1 MEPIMQNIL
10 IVDDTRMN
18 IQIMKDI
25 LADSYVIFCATSGKE
40 ALNIA
45 MSQRIDL
52 ILLDVVMPEMN
63 GYEVC
68 RRLKATPNTRNIP
81 IIFVSAMSD
90 VEDETKGL
98 EMGAIDYIFKPVNP
112 AIVKIRVKN
121 HLELKRYRDI
131 LEEQSLL
138 DGLTG
143 IANRRHFDQV
153 FDKEW
158 RRALRRGEELAVI
171 FLDIDYFKNY
181 NDYYGHL
188 TGDDCLRQV
197 GSVLKEFI
205 KRGGELVARYGG
217 EEFIII
223 LSSTTLPEAI
233 RVGEI
238 VRKKIESLQIAHPM
252 SEVSAY
258 VTVSVGVATVIPQKD
273 MMPSSLLKKADHAL
287 YQAKKNGR
295 NRVEGV

>member
-1 MEPIMQNIL
+1 
-10 IVDDTRMN
+10 
-18 IQIMKDI
+18 
-25 LADSYVIFCATSGKE
+25 
-40 ALNIA
+40 
-45 MSQRIDL
+45 
-52 ILLDVVMPEMN
+52 
-63 GYEVC
+63 
-68 RRLKATPNTRNIP
+68 
-81 IIFVSAMSD
+81 
-90 VEDETKGL
+90 
-98 EMGAIDYIFKPVNP
+98 
-112 AIVKIRVKN
+112 
-121 HLELKRYRDI
+121 
-131 LEEQSLL
+131 
-138 DGLTG
+138 
-143 IANRRHFDQV
+143 
-153 FDKEW
+153 
-158 RRALRRGEELAVI
+158 
-171 FLDIDYFKNY
+171 
-181 NDYYGHL
+181 L

-223 LSSTTLPEAI
+223 LSSTMLPEAV